1 MVKILKRV
9 FLICGLSL
17 FILFLVVDL
26 AGPYAKVQAQQV
38 KQVGGPL
45 TNSTVLVEAFV
56 VDVDLSALYAM
67 DVSPISEGPNSVT
80 VEKILEYMH
89 NRDKASV
96 IAGAKVAVQ
105 NEFHSSTEDSQII
118 YLESALAGDL
128 SDSEQTSASSSCGPR
143 ESSVEPKSES
153 FAKYK
158 IGKKFEA
165 WAGVI
170 SDDQVSVKYNYEQTL
185 IKPGMSKKDM
195 PTDTI
200 HWSWSGVVCLKA
212 GRPSIVGAVQ
222 NEKRAAF
229 LIIVADIRDS

>member
-9 FLICGLSL
+9 SLICGLFL

-26 AGPYAKVQAQQV
+26 AGPCAKVQAQQV

-56 VDVDLSALYAM
+56 VDVDLSMLYAM

-118 YLESALAGDL
+118 YLEAPLAGDL
-128 SDSEQTSASSSCGPR
+128 TDSEQTSASS
-143 ESSVEPKSES
+143 VEQKSES

-165 WAGVI
+165 WAGVV

-200 HWSWSGVVCLKA
+200 HWSWSGVVCLKTK
-212 GRPSIVGAVQ
+212 RPSIVGAVQ
-222 NEKRAAF
+222 NEKKAAF